1 MWCIFQIRRRR
12 PLDGVDVRRRRRRRE
27 LFDTDVAIQVK
38 KRIQTNNIEHQR
50 WAADDNEIRIASENA
65 F

>member
-1 MWCIFQIRRRR
+1 MRCIFQIRRRR